1 MVIKFDIDADCDIYL
16 TANILKKIARA
27 IAMQ

>member
-1 MVIKFDIDADCDIYL
+1 MVMKFYIYVDCDIYL
-16 TANILKKIARA
+16 TANILEEIARA